1 MPGGL
6 GSTMKV
12 LIVGR
17 GVGAPALKGTS
28 FKVRVT

>member
-12 LIVGR
+12 LLAGKDVGTPKLI
-17 GVGAPALKGTS
+17 GCAFGTR
-28 FKVRVT
+28 FT